1 MSVTKIQKII
11 MRRVYLSYGLSL
23 VANTAFWQGIF
34 LGVSAILLAHWL
46 HVASIIH
53 NFLSVPVGG
62 VPRYL
67 VGSFQGAIQH
77 GELLTVLVLVLAI
90 IMSIQIIY
98 RLLQAR
104 SVNYFN
110 QQILVKLS

>member
-1 MSVTKIQKII
+1 MSVTKIQKVI

-23 VANTAFWQGIF
+23 VANTAFWQGMF
-34 LGVSAILLAHWL
+34 LGVASILLAHWL

-67 VGSFQGAIQH
+67 IGSFQGAIQH
-77 GELLTVLVLVLAI
+77 GEVMTVLVLVLAGLI
-90 IMSIQIIY
+90 SMRMGYQIA
-98 RLLQAR
+98 RLLTEKP
-104 SVNYFN
+104 
-110 QQILVKLS
+110 KLLIGAQ